1 MQEKKLT
8 NKTVK
13 TAQLC
18 KKERK
23 KGKQTDRLAGT
34 YTEEGINKER
44 KIELKDKRNRERK
57 KKMY

>member
-1 MQEKKLT
+1 ME
-8 NKTVK
+8 

-23 KGKQTDRLAGT
+23 ENRFAGT

-44 KIELKDKRNRERK
+44 KIRLKDNRERERK
-57 KKMY
+57 KKMH